1 MSRFVWTDRACQILR
16 DHYQDR
22 STREVAALVGCS
34 ERACYWKAASMG
46 LKKSQEYLNRSES
59 GRLPKGAH
67 LSRSTEFRAGDEPWN
82 KGRKMSDDVRRK
94 LAPTMFKRGEMSGA
108 ARHNYVPIGSLRVTR
123 EGSLE
128 RKVTDDP
135 NVPSAR
141 RWVPVA
147 RLVWE
152 ASNGPIPRGNCVV
165 FKAGMLTT
173 IEHEI
178 TIDRL
183 DCISR
188 GENMRRNSVHAH
200 GPEIARIHQLRGAIT
215 RKTNTLLRKNSN
227 EK

>member
-46 LKKSQEYLNRSES
+46 LRKSQEYLNS
-59 GRLPKGAH
+59 
-67 LSRSTEFRAGDEPWN
+67 SRRIQNGFRFSPSTEFKPGHETWN
-82 KGRKMSDDVRRK
+82 KGMKMPDEVRQK
-94 LAPTMFKRGEMSGA
+94 VSPTMFKKGVLSGA
-108 ARHNYVPIGSLRVTR
+108 ARNKYVPVGSLRVTLD
-123 EGSLE
+123 GALE

-188 GENMRRNSVHAH
+188 GENMRRNSIHAH

-215 RKTNTLLRKNSN
+215 RKSNNLLRKNSN